1 MNWRAFKTMAW
12 LGLGLSMGCSDC
24 GNVEQENVSIRF
36 ASDRTSLEN
45 ELNQVFIFE
54 VRLGS
59 SSTQEVTVAYKT
71 VELPNGAKE
80 GEDFEAAEGTL
91 VFAPG
96 ETSQTIPVNIVVDE
110 QLEAN
115 ESFEVHLSDPVNGFL
130 KDGRQVAI
138 GTIVNDDTQ
147 FLIYLPE
154 GYDTPITPSSPPQ
167 GMTLTWSDEFDGEDI
182 DAANWEH
189 ELGGNGWGND
199 EAQTYT
205 ADDKNSYVE
214 DGHLFIVAYK
224 EGAAGYSS
232 ARLKSENLQEF
243 THGRIDVR
251 AVLPY
256 GQALWPA
263 IWMLGANFNDPG
275 VSWPRCGEIDIMEL
289 KGQQP
294 DRIHGTAHWGKIDQW
309 GGHPASTG
317 ITFAELGTNFSDEF
331 HVFSLDWTPD
341 TMKWLVNDEVFRQF
355 ATNTTLEDPPYND
368 PNDEMFFGQNP
379 FNLPFFFILNVAVGG
394 TFVGGYPDETTVF
407 PQYMAV
413 DYVRVYQSE

>member
-1 MNWRAFKTMAW
+1 MNWRAFNTMAW
-12 LGLGLSMGCSDC
+12 IGLCLSMGCSDC
-24 GNVEQENVSIRF
+24 GNVEQENVQIRF
-36 ASDRTSLEN
+36 VSDRTSLEN
-45 ELNQVFIFE
+45 ELNQIFFFE

-59 SSTQEVTVAYKT
+59 SSTQEVTVDYKT
-71 VELPNGAKE
+71 VELPNGAKV

-96 ETSQTIPVNIVVDE
+96 ETSQTIPVNIIVDD

-130 KDGRQVAI
+130 KDGRQVAL

-147 FLIYLPE
+147 FLIDLPE
-154 GYDTPITPSSPPQ
+154 GYDTPITPSNPPQ

-182 DAANWEH
+182 DAANWVH
-189 ELGGNGWGND
+189 ELGGNGWGNQ

-205 ADDKNSYVE
+205 ADEKNSYVE
-214 DGHLFIVAYK
+214 DGHLFIVAHE
-224 EGAAGYSS
+224 EGATGYSS

-275 VSWPRCGEIDIMEL
+275 VGWPRCGEIDIMEL

-294 DRIHGTAHWGKIDQW
+294 DRIHGTAHWGKIIG
-309 GGHPASTG
+309 GGHPSSTG
-317 ITFAELGTNFSDEF
+317 ITFAELGTTFSDEF
-331 HVFSLDWTPD
+331 HVFSLEWTPD
-341 TMKWLVNDEVFRQF
+341 TMKWIVNDEVFRQF
-355 ATNTTLEDPPYND
+355 ATNTTLEHPPYND
-368 PNDEMFFGQNP
+368 PNDDMFFGQNP

-394 TFVGGYPDETTVF
+394 TFVGGYPDESTVF
-407 PQYMAV
+407 PQYMAI
-413 DYVRVYQSE
+413 DYVRVYQVE